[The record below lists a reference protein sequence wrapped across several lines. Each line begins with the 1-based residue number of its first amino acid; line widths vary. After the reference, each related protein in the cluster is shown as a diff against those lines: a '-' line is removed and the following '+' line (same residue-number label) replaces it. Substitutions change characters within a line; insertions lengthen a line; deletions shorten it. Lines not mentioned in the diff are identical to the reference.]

1 MNIELSTTIQPT
13 VDSIAARLLSAQ
25 AKKQRM
31 PSLSA
36 ECRHLNF
43 DLAYRIQDE
52 ALSQRIERGEHVVG
66 IKVQS
71 RSSVTP
77 LTGWLTDAMALR
89 TNDHLPTELLVHP
102 GVEPV
107 IAFVM
112 GRRLCGP
119 GVTAAAALAAVDLVF
134 AGLEVTDSRYS
145 DRRCTAP
152 DLIADNLSS
161 SYYLTGP
168 VGFAPAGLD
177 LSREEAGITVAAGT
191 ATVTRFD
198 AVARSHP
205 AEALAAA
212 VNCLA
217 RRGHA
222 IEVGWTVLV
231 GTAPVPLPVGFPV
244 TTRFSSLGSVTLA
257 C

>member
-1 MNIELSTTIQPT
+1 MELSDTIQST
-13 VDSIAARLLSAQ
+13 VDSVAGRLLSAQ
-25 AKKQRM
+25 AKRQRM
-31 PSLSA
+31 PLLSA
-36 ECRHLNF
+36 ECRNLNS

-52 ALSQRIERGEHVVG
+52 ALSQRIERGEHIVG

-71 RSSVTP
+71 GSSPIP

-89 TNDHLPTELLVHP
+89 AQDHLPAELLVHP

-112 GRRLCGP
+112 GRRLSGP

-145 DRRCTAP
+145 DRGCTPP
-152 DLIADNLSS
+152 DLVADNLSS
-161 SYYLTGP
+161 SLYLTGP

-177 LSREEAGITVAAGT
+177 LAQEEAGITIAAGKATT
-191 ATVTRFD
+191 ARFDVVTRN
-198 AVARSHP
+198 HP

-212 VNCLA
+212 ANSLA

-222 IEVGWTVLV
+222 IESGWTALV
-231 GTAPVPLPVGFPV
+231 GTAPVPLPFGFPV
-244 TTRFSSLGSVTLA
+244 TARFTSLGAVTLA

>member
-1 MNIELSTTIQPT
+1 MNIELSTTIQST
-13 VDSIAARLLSAQ
+13 VDSIAGRLLSAQ
-25 AKKQRM
+25 AKKLRVA
-31 PSLSA
+31 SLSA
-36 ECRHLNF
+36 ECRNLNF

-52 ALSQRIERGEHVVG
+52 ALSQRIERGEHIVG

-71 RSSVTP
+71 GSSLTP

-89 TNDHLPTELLVHP
+89 TRDHLPAELLVHP

-112 GRRLCGP
+112 GRRLGGP
-119 GVTAAAALAAVDLVF
+119 GVTAAAALAAVGLVF
-134 AGLEVTDSRYS
+134 AGLEITDSRYS
-145 DRRCTAP
+145 DRRCAP
-152 DLIADNLSS
+152 ADLVADNLSS

-168 VGFAPAGLD
+168 VGFDPAGLD
-177 LSREEAGITVAAGT
+177 LSQEEAGITVAAGD

-198 AVARSHP
+198 SVARSHP

-212 VNCLA
+212 ANCLA

-222 IEVGWTVLV
+222 IESGWTVLV

-244 TTRFSSLGSVTLA
+244 TARFSSLGTVALA

>member
-1 MNIELSTTIQPT
+1 M
-13 VDSIAARLLSAQ
+13 
-25 AKKQRM
+25 
-31 PSLSA
+31 
-36 ECRHLNF
+36 
-43 DLAYRIQDE
+43 
-52 ALSQRIERGEHVVG
+52 
-66 IKVQS
+66 
-71 RSSVTP
+71 
-77 LTGWLTDAMALR
+77 
-89 TNDHLPTELLVHP
+89 
-102 GVEPV
+102 
-107 IAFVM
+107 
-112 GRRLCGP
+112 
-119 GVTAAAALAAVDLVF
+119 F

-152 DLIADNLSS
+152 DLVADNLSS

-177 LSREEAGITVAAGT
+177 LSREEAGITVATGAAT
-191 ATVTRFD
+191 ATRFD

-205 AEALAAA
+205 GEALAAA
-212 VNCLA
+212 ANCLA

-244 TTRFSSLGSVTLA
+244 TARFSSLRSVTLA

>member
-13 VDSIAARLLSAQ
+13 VDSIAGRLLSAQ
-25 AKKQRM
+25 AKKQRI

-36 ECRHLNF
+36 ECRDLNF

-52 ALSQRIERGEHVVG
+52 AVSQRIECGEHVVG
-66 IKVQS
+66 ITVQS

-89 TNDHLPTELLVHP
+89 TSDHLPTELLVDP
-102 GVEPV
+102 GVEAV
-107 IAFVM
+107 IAFVT

-134 AGLEVTDSRYS
+134 AGLEVTDSRYA

-152 DLIADNLSS
+152 DLVADNLSA

-168 VGFAPAGLD
+168 VGFAP
-177 LSREEAGITVAAGT
+177 
-191 ATVTRFD
+191 
-198 AVARSHP
+198 P
-205 AEALAAA
+205 AWT
-212 VNCLA
+212 C
-217 RRGHA
+217 RGKRPA
-222 IEVGWTVLV
+222 S
-231 GTAPVPLPVGFPV
+231 PSLPGQPP
-244 TTRFSSLGSVTLA
+244 
-257 C
+257 